1 MGGTLKVEGGTKA
14 LTLCLVPNVFFF
26 QVTHTHTHYQN
37 QSGSCTQTLSCK
49 QTCTSW
55 EVDNISRF
63 NSRGSRTS
71 MVLATS
77 LWHTYRTPVSFC
89 FFSLFLRWSLRVSQ
103 STSQSQNSS
112 GNSPMLSNH
121 NQPLQMSYQILA
133 LAIHRLI
140 LLSFDK
146 TSTLATNPP
155 YNVWSLE
162 ICIMVPFGL
171 IVDRVRM
178 EKVIHKLLTE
188 PTTDR

>member
-1 MGGTLKVEGGTKA
+1 MHQHCA
-14 LTLCLVPNVFFF
+14 SYRMCFSFRSH
-26 QVTHTHTHYQN
+26 THTHTHTIKTKVVLVHRHWAVN
-37 QSGSCTQTLSCK
+37 KLAKVGRCM
-49 QTCTSW
+49 
-55 EVDNISRF
+55 DNISHF

-71 MVLATS
+71 MVLAYIIM
-77 LWHTYRTPVSFC
+77 TYLQNSCLFC
-89 FFSLFLRWSLRVSQ
+89 FFSLFLGWSLRVSQ